1 MNSIETKNL
10 SLGYDNRL
18 VVDSLNIKIPKGKI
32 TVIIGA
38 NGCGK
43 STLLKSLGRLLKP
56 QKGKIYLNGV
66 ELSSLKTIEIAKQM
80 AILPQSPTAPSG
92 LTVGELVSY
101 GRYAHNQRKITAEDC
116 GVISWALKMTKLE
129 SLEMSELDTLSG
141 GQRQRAWIAMAIAQK
156 TDIILLDEP
165 TTYLDMSYQ
174 LEVLE
179 LLNKLNKEEDYTIA
193 MVLHDLNLA
202 ARYADYMI
210 AMKEGKVVASGAPDI
225 VMQPDVLKKTFQID
239 ADIGEDAKTGK
250 PICLSYDLISI

>member
-10 SLGYDNRL
+10 SVGYDNRL

-56 QKGKIYLNGV
+56 QKGKIYLNDV
-66 ELSSLKTIEIAKQM
+66 ELASLKTIEVAKQM

-92 LTVGELVSY
+92 LTVGELVAY
-101 GRYAHNQRKITAEDC
+101 GRYAHNQRKITEEDR

-129 SLEMSELDTLSG
+129 SLEMSELDNLSG

-156 TDIILLDEP
+156 TDTILLDEP

-179 LLNKLNKEEDYTIA
+179 LLNKLNKEEDYTII

-210 AMKEGKVVASGAPDI
+210 AMKEGKVIASGAPDI

-250 PICLSYDLISI
+250 PICLSYDLI